1 MARLPSCVARLTLAA
16 SILVGAGAYPSKVLC
31 GDDLEAGESM
41 MGKTTQDSTSRTV
54 GFKKDGSAVSCGGEY
69 EAGGAYTAYIS
80 STGGRRLFHLEG
92 GSFSSGSC
100 SNKRNDDNNA
110 ALTAPTD
117 GSDMVLHAGWANGYG
132 TVYITEKCTLTAPTT
147 VAPTR
152 RPTDA
157 CADSTTWFYKKKE
170 NTCEAYV
177 AKKTK
182 NCKKKDDSK
191 VKAEDA
197 CAATC
202 ETCDDVP
209 AACAD
214 STTWYYKKA
223 KKNCEYV
230 AKDPDDRCSEKDD
243 FKVKA
248 KDACPV
254 ACDKCES

>member
-1 MARLPSCVARLTLAA
+1 MARLPSGLARLALAA

-31 GDDLEAGESM
+31 GDDLQAGESM

-80 STGGRRLFHLEG
+80 STDGRRLFHLEG
-92 GSFSSGSC
+92 GKFSSGSC
-100 SNKRNDDNNA
+100 SNKRNDDDNA

-157 CADSTTWFYKKKE
+157 CADSTTWYYKKAK

-182 NCKKKDDSK
+182 NCKKEDDFKVKAQDACPATCDDACELSDSTTWYAKKAKKNCDWVAKDPATKCEKKDDFK

-197 CAATC
+197 C
-202 ETCDDVP
+202 
-209 AACAD
+209 
-214 STTWYYKKA
+214 
-223 KKNCEYV
+223 
-230 AKDPDDRCSEKDD
+230 
-243 FKVKA
+243 
-248 KDACPV
+248 PV
-254 ACDKCES
+254 ACDAC